1 MSDFERLSVTAIA
14 DAVNGGASAVEVAQ
28 AALDA
33 VAAYDL
39 IQPQAW
45 ILRLS
50 PDAVLAQA
58 RVVEARIAAGETLP
72 LAGVPF
78 AVKDNI
84 DVEGLPTSAA
94 CPAFAYVPER
104 SATVVERLIAAG
116 AVLIG
121 KTNLDQFAT
130 GLVGVRSPYGA
141 PLCVF
146 DQAYVSG
153 GSSSGSA
160 VAVAAGL
167 VAFALG
173 TDTAG
178 SGRVP
183 AAFNHLIGLKPS
195 KGRWSTRGVV
205 PACRSLDCVS
215 VFTADLAGAALVDE
229 VLTAFDVEDDYSR
242 RAPEGPLR
250 PSGSPP
256 PEREDLS
263 GAPAN
268 SCSPSGG
275 AGAERLR
282 GPFRFG
288 IPRPD
293 QRLFLGDDQSAA
305 LYAAAI
311 DRLNTAGGTPVE
323 IDIAP
328 LLDCAKLLYSGPW
341 VAERTAAVEALLRE
355 KPGAIHPTVRAIV
368 QGGLAVTGVETF
380 NGLYALEAY
389 RRAVEPIWD
398 AVDIMLLP
406 TAPTIYRLK
415 AVLAEPIALNA
426 NLGLYTNFV
435 NLLDMS
441 ALAVPAGFRDN
452 GTGFGVTL
460 IGPAFADRALLALAE
475 RYLETFPMADTPP
488 LDLTPRKPGVKLAVV
503 GAHLAG
509 MPLHW
514 QLTSREARLVSAT
527 KTAPAYKLYAMAET
541 TPPKPALIH
550 VGDGGSSILVEVYEL
565 DFEAFGSFVAEV
577 PAPLAIGTVTLED
590 GTTVKGFV
598 AEPRALNGATD
609 ITALGGW
616 RAYIASLA

>member
-1 MSDFERLSVTAIA
+1 MSPFQRLSVAAIA
-14 DAVNGGASAVEVAQ
+14 DAVNGGGSAIAVAQ
-28 AALDA
+28 AALEA

-39 IQPQAW
+39 VQPQAW
-45 ILRLS
+45 ILRL
-50 PDAVLAQA
+50 PAEAVLAQA
-58 RVVEARIAAGETLP
+58 RTVEARIAAGETLP

-84 DVEGLPTSAA
+84 DVAGLPTSAA
-94 CPAFAYVPER
+94 CPAFAHVPER
-104 SATVVERLIAAG
+104 SATVVERLVAAG
-116 AVLIG
+116 AVLVG

-130 GLVGVRSPYGA
+130 GLVGARSPYGA

-183 AAFNHLIGLKPS
+183 AAFNHLVGLKPS

-215 VFTADLAGAALVDE
+215 VFAADLAGAALVDE
-229 VLTAFDVEDDYSR
+229 VLTGFDPEDDYSR
-242 RAPEGPLR
+242 RMPDGDKHMRL
-250 PSGSPP
+250 SPDVA
-256 PEREDLS
+256 RR
-263 GAPAN
+263 GA
-268 SCSPSGG
+268 
-275 AGAERLR
+275 
-282 GPFRFG
+282 FRFG
-288 IPRPD
+288 VPRPD

-311 DRLNTAGGTPVE
+311 DRLTATGGAAVE

-341 VAERTAAVEALLRE
+341 VAERTAAVEDLLRDT
-355 KPGAIHPTVRAIV
+355 PGAIHPTVRAIV

-380 NGLYALEAY
+380 KGLYALEAH
-389 RRAVEPIWD
+389 RRAAEPIWD
-398 AVDIMLLP
+398 AVDVLLLP

-415 AVLAEPIALNA
+415 EVVAEPIALNA

-441 ALAVPAGFRDN
+441 ALAVPAGFRES

-460 IGPAFADRALLALAE
+460 IGPAFADRALLALAD

-527 KTAPAYKLYAMAET
+527 RTAPAYRLYAMAET
-541 TPPKPALIH
+541 TPPKPALVH
-550 VGDGGSSILVEVYEL
+550 VGEGGSSILVEVYEL

-577 PAPLAIGTVTLED
+577 PAPLAIGTVSLED
-590 GTTVKGFV
+590 GTCVKGFV
-598 AEPRALNGATD
+598 AEPRALDGATD

-616 RAYIASLA
+616 RAYIASLT

>member
-1 MSDFERLSVTAIA
+1 
-14 DAVNGGASAVEVAQ
+14 
-28 AALDA
+28 
-33 VAAYDL
+33 
-39 IQPQAW
+39 
-45 ILRLS
+45 
-50 PDAVLAQA
+50 VLAQA
-58 RVVEARIAAGETLP
+58 RAVEARVAAGEVLP

-84 DVEGLPTSAA
+84 DVAGLPTSAA
-94 CPAFAYVPER
+94 CPAFAYTPER
-104 SATVVERLIAAG
+104 SARVVEQLIEAG

-183 AAFNHLIGLKPS
+183 AAFNHLVGLKPS
-195 KGRWSTRGVV
+195 KGRWSSRGVV

-215 VFTADLAGAALVDE
+215 VFAADLAGAALVDE
-229 VLTAFDVEDDYSR
+229 VLTGFDPEDDYSR
-242 RAPEGPLR
+242 RASDGDRRMCL
-250 PSGSPP
+250 PP
-256 PEREDLS
+256 DSARQAS
-263 GAPAN
+263 
-268 SCSPSGG
+268 
-275 AGAERLR
+275 
-282 GPFRFG
+282 FRFG
-288 IPRPD
+288 VPKPD
-293 QRLFLGDDQSAA
+293 QRLFLGDEQSAT

-311 DRLNTAGGTPVE
+311 ARLTAAGGTAVE
-323 IDIAP
+323 VDIAP

-341 VAERTAAVEALLRE
+341 VAERTAAVEALLRD

-380 NGLYALEAY
+380 NGLYALEAH
-389 RRAVEPIWD
+389 RRAAEAIWEAAD
-398 AVDIMLLP
+398 VMLLP

-415 AVLAEPIALNA
+415 EVLAEPIALNA

-441 ALAVPAGFRDN
+441 ALAVPAGFRES

-514 QLTSREARLVSAT
+514 QLTSREARLVAAT
-527 KTAPAYKLYAMAET
+527 KTAPAYRLYAMAET
-541 TPPKPALIH
+541 TPPKPALVH
-550 VGDGGSSILVEVYEL
+550 VGDGGSAILVEVYEL
-565 DFEAFGSFVAEV
+565 DFEAFGSFTAEV

-590 GTTVKGFV
+590 GTSVKGFV

-609 ITALGGW
+609 ITELGGW
-616 RAYIASLA
+616 RAYIASLAG